1 MSGRRYAFFA
11 LAAFVYIAAAG
22 AVGFVGPDEPRYAE
36 VTREMAE
43 HPLVP
48 TLWGDPWFE
57 KPVLLYWVGAGFI
70 RLLGD
75 REIAY
80 RMGSLLSALLLAW
93 LVARV
98 ARAEGGRR
106 GEIAA
111 AMLLASPMWAGYAH
125 GASTDMLFSTTL
137 AAAILFAYRWIEGD
151 PRACYPAYSFLALA
165 LLAKG
170 PAGPFLFALIVGA
183 YVLYRR
189 RARDLL
195 SKRHVGAI
203 LLFLA
208 IGSPWYLYMI
218 FGYEGTFFADFILN
232 HNLRRYATEMYQHTQ
247 PAYFYL
253 PVLLLGVLPFSAL
266 LLTRS
271 FTRDNLSVL
280 SALAVMIPAVFFS
293 FSGSKLPG
301 YVLPCIPFLCILLSA
316 LPMDRRL
323 PRVALMVAQLA
334 GAGYLIWRLRE
345 AGIPIGLAV
354 FLGAGFLTAGVLVG
368 LASVPLEAAAA
379 AILAGFLLLKLAG
392 GPHLDSA
399 LSSRPLA
406 RALMDRCDT
415 TDLVLFMEDRATVY
429 GLSYYAGHKIDD
441 TRAPGEVLTGPRRFV
456 LTTPAGLGLLRSF
469 NSRDFDQIWA
479 HQGHILVRM
488 GP

>member
-1 MSGRRYAFFA
+1 MGRWRYAFFA
-11 LAAFVYIAAAG
+11 LAGLAYVAG
-22 AVGFVGPDEPRYAE
+22 AGGVGFVGPDEPRYAE

-57 KPVLLYWVGAGFI
+57 KPVLLYWVGMGFV

-80 RMGSLLSALLLAW
+80 RMGSLLAALMLAW

-98 ARAEGGRR
+98 ARGEGGRR

-111 AMLLASPMWAGYAH
+111 TVLLASPMWAGYAH

-137 AAAILFAYRWIEGD
+137 AAAILFAYQWIEGD

-189 RARDLL
+189 RGRVLL
-195 SKRHVGAI
+195 SRRHLGAI
-203 LLFLA
+203 LLFLL
-208 IGSPWYLYMI
+208 IGSPWYVYMI
-218 FGYEGTFFADFILN
+218 FGYEGTFFTDFILN
-232 HNLRRYATEMYQHTQ
+232 HNLRRYATEMYEHTQ

-271 FTRDNLSVL
+271 FPRDNLSVL
-280 SALAVMIPAVFFS
+280 SALAVVIPAVFFS

-301 YVLPCIPFLCILLSA
+301 YVLPCIPFLCIILSA
-316 LPMDRRL
+316 LPMDGRF
-323 PRVALMVAQLA
+323 PRVALMVVQVA

-345 AGIPIGLAV
+345 AGIPTGQAV
-354 FLGAGFLTAGVLVG
+354 LLGASFLIAGVLVG
-368 LASVPLEAAAA
+368 LASVRLEAAAA
-379 AILAGFLLLKLAG
+379 VILVGFLMLKLVG
-392 GPHLDSA
+392 GAQLDRS

-406 RALMDRCDT
+406 RALVDRCDT
-415 TDLVLFMEDRATVY
+415 ADLVLFMEDRATVY
-429 GLSYYAGHKIDD
+429 GLSYYAGHKVDD
-441 TRAPGEVLTGPRRFV
+441 TRAPGEVLTGTRSFV
-456 LTTPAGLGLLRSF
+456 LTTPAGLGLLRTFDSK
-469 NSRDFDQIWA
+469 DFDQIWT
-479 HQGHILVRM
+479 HEGHILARM
-488 GP
+488 AP